1 MRVETAEKPFE
12 LTGSKDLN
20 DIQLKRIK
28 LHEKGLI
35 FNAYNFY
42 VRKILSYTCVCS
54 LTLLGL
60 WGS

>member
-42 VRKILSYTCVCS
+42 VRKI
-54 LTLLGL
+54 
-60 WGS
+60 